1 LRHDRG
7 WALRREDST
16 ATERPDND
24 WTAALFRTTVA
35 GRTMVLT
42 AYWGDQLTEGVPAL
56 SRHHARTLGVAAA
69 TLSLVF
75 ALPAHANVRQFTDA
89 RNDTK
94 SSVDIWGVRV
104 DNATADPDKVI
115 VEVRQDDV
123 TFEDSIT
130 IYLDTRQTDPGPE
143 YRISGGTG
151 SEFALFRLERW
162 TDRGQLVPFGCG
174 QRLRI
179 HENTDRSRA
188 VFPRACIGKTGKVRV
203 AVLAERGYPVR
214 SRDWAQARRTWLPW
228 VLR

>member
-1 LRHDRG
+1 MSV
-7 WALRREDST
+7 RRT
-16 ATERPDND
+16 KVCLVRPV
-24 WTAALFRTTVA
+24 TVA
-35 GRTMVLT
+35 MRALVLP
-42 AYWGDQLTEGVPAL
+42 AYGASHRIRGGTKL
-56 SRHHARTLGVAAA
+56 SKHHARTMAVAAA
-69 TLSLVF
+69 TLSLTF
-75 ALPAHANVRQFTDA
+75 ALPAHANVRHFTDA

-104 DNATADPDKVI
+104 DNATADPNKVI
-115 VEVRQDDV
+115 VKVRQDDV

-130 IYLDTRQTDPGPE
+130 VYLDTRETDPGPE

-151 SEFALFRLERW
+151 SEFFLYRVERW

-203 AVLAERGYPVR
+203 AVEAERGYPVR